1 MKTVLLLEDELSIM
15 KLLRQVLRQYRLME
29 AATAEEALMLFIDH
43 DHKIDLLV
51 ADLTGPMRSGIQ
63 VALLLRTRLP
73 ALPVI
78 LTSEY
83 PVSDWSAQD
92 SADLERLGST
102 SVTIVPKPFSA
113 KVLTHAVGELLE
125 RAPFKAARTA

>member
-15 KLLRQVLRQYRLME
+15 KLLRQVLRQYCLVE

-51 ADLTGPMRSGIQ
+51 ADLTVSIRSGIQ

-73 ALPVI
+73 ALPVV
-78 LTSEY
+78 LTSGY
-83 PVSDWSAQD
+83 PVSDWNVQD
-92 SADLERLGST
+92 SADLERLGSN
-102 SVTIVPKPFSA
+102 SVTILQKPFSA
-113 KVLTHAVGELLE
+113 KVLMSAVHELLE
-125 RAPFKAARTA
+125 GAPFKAARTA